1 MKREIR
7 PRITCCV
14 KAQIIENW
22 ECPGFTPLWDMAPR
36 GVDSRRCVMET
47 DSHIWAD
54 LLATLHASSVLTLG
68 VLLFAGFV
76 MGKAAEKVRL
86 PAITGYIVAGL
97 LLGPS
102 LLGIVVPEVS
112 RGLTG
117 ITHIAL
123 GVIALTIGGEFS
135 YARVKRTGVN
145 IIVLTLLEALLA
157 FAFVAATM
165 RLLGVTTPISLLLG
179 AIAAATA
186 PAATVV
192 IIRELKARGEF
203 IDYLYGVVAFDDAIC
218 VVLFSVIF
226 AFITPAL
233 SGIEAAGGV
242 LGGLVHAVTELGV
255 SALIGLAGGLI
266 VHLLVRNRRR
276 TGEILLIS
284 ISFLFVVSAL
294 AIVLHV
300 SSLIANMA
308 MGAMLINLS
317 SRNRRVFEILE
328 PLTPPIFALFFIIA
342 GTELSISVFATG
354 LIVLLGTAS
363 LVSRF
368 AGKWVGIY
376 LGAGLTGAPA
386 NVKKYLGF
394 CLMPQAGVALGLALF
409 VRTSPLA
416 LSAAPHA
423 GEHLSLTVN
432 IVLLSVFISQI
443 IGPAFSRYGIKK
455 GLGL

>member
-1 MKREIR
+1 MQ
-7 PRITCCV
+7 T
-14 KAQIIENW
+14 
-22 ECPGFTPLWDMAPR
+22 GSD
-36 GVDSRRCVMET
+36 
-47 DSHIWAD
+47 IWAD
-54 LLATLHASSVLTLG
+54 LLGALHASEVLTLG
-68 VLLFAGFV
+68 VLLFAGFL

-86 PAITGYIVAGL
+86 PAITGYIIAGL

-102 LLGIVVPEVS
+102 LLGIVDTEVGHS
-112 RGLTG
+112 LTG
-117 ITHIAL
+117 ITHVAL
-123 GVIALTIGGEFS
+123 GLIALTIGGEFS
-135 YARVKRTGVN
+135 YARVRRTGVN
-145 IIVLTLLEALLA
+145 IIVLTLFEAL
-157 FAFVAATM
+157 FAFTFVAVAM
-165 RLLGVTTPISLLLG
+165 RLLGVATPISLLLG

-218 VVLFSVIF
+218 VVLFSMIF

-233 SGIEAAGGV
+233 AGAGGAAS
-242 LGGLVHAVTELGV
+242 GGFLTGLLHAVTE
-255 SALIGLAGGLI
+255 IGLSSLLGFAGGFLL
-266 VHLLVRNRRR
+266 HLLVHNRRR

-284 ISFLFVVSAL
+284 LSFLFVVSAL
-294 AIVLHV
+294 SIALEV

-308 MGAMLINLS
+308 MGATLINLS

-328 PLTPPIFALFFIIA
+328 PLTPPVFALFFIIA

-368 AGKWVGIY
+368 AGKWLGIY
-376 LGAGLTGAPA
+376 LGAGLTRAPGV
-386 NVKKYLGF
+386 VKKYLGF

-409 VRTSPLA
+409 VRTSPAA
-416 LSAAPHA
+416 LSAGPRAA
-423 GEHLSLTVN
+423 EYLTLTVN
-432 IVLLSVFISQI
+432 VVLLSVFISQI